1 MPISRLDF
9 DLSVY
14 EIFGP
19 LMAGGM
25 VVMLGPDQVREPDAW
40 LELIERHRV
49 TVWDSV
55 PALLDALV
63 SVAETGE
70 PPSSLRLVLTGG
82 DWIPLDLPDRL
93 HRLLP
98 DCVFVACGGATEG
111 SIYSNYF
118 QVDRTDPDWASIPY
132 GRPLGNQCYR
142 VVDAAGH
149 DCPDWVAGELWIGGA
164 GVARGYRGDA
174 DRTAR
179 QFPTVDGTRWYRT
192 GDMGR
197 YRPDGVLE
205 FLGRTDH
212 QVKLR
217 GYRIELGEVE
227 SALTSFD
234 QVAQAVV
241 LVAGEDGHQRLIA
254 YLKPKGEAMDLDALR
269 DHVGDRLPDYAQ
281 PADLL
286 MVPEFPLNTN
296 GKVDRKQLASW
307 AVPDPEPVPDEPPQD
322 ELEEALAQEW
332 AAVLDTPVTSRHATF
347 SALGGDSLRSMRLAA
362 ALKRRFHRPF
372 PLRRLRSAATLADMA
387 GLVRELTTGEN
398 HDEQQGR
405 P

>member
-1 MPISRLDF
+1 
-9 DLSVY
+9 
-14 EIFGP
+14 
-19 LMAGGM
+19 
-25 VVMLGPDQVREPDAW
+25 
-40 LELIERHRV
+40 
-49 TVWDSV
+49 
-55 PALLDALV
+55 
-63 SVAETGE
+63 
-70 PPSSLRLVLTGG
+70 
-82 DWIPLDLPDRL
+82 
-93 HRLLP
+93 
-98 DCVFVACGGATEG
+98 
-111 SIYSNYF
+111 
-118 QVDRTDPDWASIPY
+118 
-132 GRPLGNQCYR
+132 
-142 VVDAAGH
+142 
-149 DCPDWVAGELWIGGA
+149 VAGELWIGGA

-241 LVAGEDGHQRLIA
+241 LVAGEDGRQRLIA

-281 PADLL
+281 PAELL